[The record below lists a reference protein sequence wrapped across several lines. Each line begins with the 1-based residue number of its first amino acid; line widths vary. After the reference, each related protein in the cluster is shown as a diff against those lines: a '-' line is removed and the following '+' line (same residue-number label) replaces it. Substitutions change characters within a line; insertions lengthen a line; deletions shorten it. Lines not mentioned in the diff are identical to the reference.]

1 MDNSKSYMLLCIGLF
16 VILCSQVLAYNDP
29 VPPICDGELYY
40 HKDLV
45 YEKIPIID
53 GPPDVQND
61 NDSPTDETPAFQND
75 QYSNDSPKTDAVSD
89 NYHYTPYHYDF
100 PSERPPLFNNIQESN
115 DFPTTDAISDFYH
128 DTPYHYE
135 FPSDR
140 TPYFNNIQDSNDSP
154 KTDETPAFKN
164 DQYSNDSPTTDAVP
178 DVDHNN
184 PYYYYEFP
192 FEVAPP
198 LFSNIQ
204 ETNDSPTTD
213 EAPDFQKIQYSTD
226 TSTID
231 STLNNQIIFDYTDPP
246 VQDDDGPIIE
256 DETVTTKK
264 NDITT
269 SESEKGEA
277 NKEANWVYLHAKY
290 PWMKKNVPKSTT
302 GTRKLLNDVANN

>member
-115 DFPTTDAISDFYH
+115 DFPTTDETAAFKNDQHANDSPTTDAISDFYH

-154 KTDETPAFKN
+154 K
-164 DQYSNDSPTTDAVP
+164 TDAVP

-226 TSTID
+226 TSTI
-231 STLNNQIIFDYTDPP
+231 
-246 VQDDDGPIIE
+246 DGPIIE

>member
-154 KTDETPAFKN
+154 KTD
-164 DQYSNDSPTTDAVP
+164 AVP

-226 TSTID
+226 TSTI
-231 STLNNQIIFDYTDPP
+231 
-246 VQDDDGPIIE
+246 DGPIIE

>member
-231 STLNNQIIFDYTDPP
+231 
-246 VQDDDGPIIE
+246 GPIIE